1 MKKYFIVAVIIL
13 SSCKK
18 DAVVDMTPINAK
30 GEILFISRRISNSAD
45 WQIFLMNADGTNQR
59 ALSNNLVRC
68 SPPILSHSGTKVAFT
83 TYDNNFYYNLYVID
97 IDGQNQNLLSKGK
110 QFCGSPAWSPDDRR
124 IAFVKN
130 DNNMGGTYDIY
141 SISVD
146 GSNEIK
152 LTNQNDNFSPQYSP
166 DNNSIIFSSSNNTW
180 AGIYKMNI
188 DGSSKRL
195 LTPQNKSFGDPKI
208 SPSGTMIAITSNDWN
223 GSQIFVMN
231 SDGTNLKQITFTV
244 SSKYFDTGFPRDGN
258 CNPVWS
264 PSSDQLAYV
273 SYENGSPD
281 IFNINSDGTGNKRL
295 TDTPLRDEN
304 PVWTKDGNYILFSS
318 NRSPNVASEIYIM
331 RTAGQVQT
339 PLTNYRGDNIYP
351 TFIDK

>member
-1 MKKYFIVAVIIL
+1 MKKYFVAAFIIL

-30 GEILFISRRISNSAD
+30 GEVLFISRRISNSAD
-45 WQIFLMNADGTNQR
+45 WQMFLMNADGTNQR
-59 ALSNNLVRC
+59 AVSNNLVRC
-68 SPPILSHSGTKVAFT
+68 SPPVLSNNGTKVAFT
-83 TYDNNFYYNLYVID
+83 TYDNNFYYNLYIID
-97 IDGQNQNLLSKGK
+97 IDGQNQKFLSKGK
-110 QFCGSPAWSPDDRR
+110 QFCGSPAWSADDSR

-130 DNNMGGTYDIY
+130 DNNVGGTYDIY
-141 SISVD
+141 SIKVD

-152 LTNQNDNFSPQYSP
+152 LTSQNDNFSPQYLP

-180 AGIYKMNI
+180 TGIYKMNI
-188 DGSSKRL
+188 DGSNKQL
-195 LTPQNKSFGDPKI
+195 LTPQSKSFGDPKI
-208 SPSGTMIAITSNDWN
+208 SPNGNMISITSNDWN

-231 SDGTNLKQITFTV
+231 SDGSSLKQITFTV

-264 PSSDQLAYV
+264 PYSDKLAYV

-281 IFNINSDGTGNKRL
+281 IFLINSNGTGNKRL

-318 NRSPNVASEIYIM
+318 NRNPNVASQIYIM
-331 RTAGQVQT
+331 RTQGQLQT
-339 PLTNYRGDNIYP
+339 PLTNYMGDNIYP